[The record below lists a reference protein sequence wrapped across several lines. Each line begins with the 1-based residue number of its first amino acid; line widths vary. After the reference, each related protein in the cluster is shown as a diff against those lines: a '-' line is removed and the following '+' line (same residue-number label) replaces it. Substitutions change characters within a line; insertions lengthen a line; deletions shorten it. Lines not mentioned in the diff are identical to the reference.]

1 MVQDIFLGNKLRN
14 KIYFLHCQPV
24 YLKTFLEPRAHFSQ
38 SHILWNEFRFSPRP
52 RGCALLPFPCAG
64 RAVAAQG
71 ARFSCFSQTG
81 PCFGLALS
89 GDSSSWRSRMPHGR
103 VFQGGFHPACEQYG
117 AIAGWGHF
125 WGWGGCFFPSNT
137 AMAQQWPHQQRW
149 SQRVAGEAARAAL
162 TPHRHRHGHWRL
174 TPRAHSSQ
182 AMLDIPICHQSC
194 SMSSCLP
201 AFVLSPHIGRHL
213 GRGLPLV
220 LFLLGPGAS
229 GRFQQLCDYW
239 VSAIFSQLLFCGLF
253 CFFLVNCYFSL
264 ISIHI
269 HLPLLVKREWIKL
282 KGELIYFG
290 VSGC

>member
-24 YLKTFLEPRAHFSQ
+24 YLKMFLEPRAHFSQ

-89 GDSSSWRSRMPHGR
+89 GDSSSWRSHIPQGR

-201 AFVLSPHIGRHL
+201 AFVLWGKAEPRGFGHHFPTVSPHWAPSWEGFTA
-213 GRGLPLV
+213 GFVLPWSWGVRQISATLWLLSISYFFPIAVLWFVLV
-220 LFLLGPGAS
+220 F
-229 GRFQQLCDYW
+229 
-239 VSAIFSQLLFCGLF
+239 FS
-253 CFFLVNCYFSL
+253 
-264 ISIHI
+264 
-269 HLPLLVKREWIKL
+269 
-282 KGELIYFG
+282 
-290 VSGC
+290 